1 MNLAQQR
8 AAELSH
14 QKQALRRELADWRGR
29 TQRGQKLEKH
39 HTQVL
44 AITAKLDG
52 FLDQVAEPDPAAA
65 EPFKDFE
72 RISRSLIGAHRVWAY
87 FRSKLALRD
96 VDWLAADLKCAD
108 ELAWECYRPAR
119 ERAAAAGAIPPE
131 GLKEPPLVFFS
142 NDASPF
148 AQARHSVFEP
158 ERINEQG
165 DVKRLG
171 EALLL
176 LPIPV
181 IGVPWFQL
189 NHLPLA
195 VVVAHEVGH
204 AVEHDFG
211 LIQPLADA
219 FAALPVDAGRRA
231 AWASWRHELFADA
244 YGVLSVGPAF
254 VLALMHFL
262 AGDPASIQQERVEGP
277 QWRRYPNRFLRLLVN
292 FELLAR
298 LGVADPALRQSWIDA
313 YQFHLMQ
320 PFEAD
325 IPAVAAALLDMPWPP
340 FGNLS
345 LKEVISF
352 SATDAARAQTLAG
365 VILRGSTLP
374 GGEPFRR
381 LYAAATLAYY
391 QDPAA
396 YVQRNAHSALV
407 NRILASIPPGVR
419 SAEKT
424 PAATREAQIKA
435 IYGQTGGEL
444 LDLFAE

>member
-1 MNLAQQR
+1 MTLVQER
-8 AAELSH
+8 AVELSH
-14 QKQALRRELADWRGR
+14 QKQVLRKELDDWRQR
-29 TQRGQKLEKH
+29 TQRGRKLEKH
-39 HTQVL
+39 HTQVQ
-44 AITAKLDG
+44 AITAKLDD
-52 FLDQVAEPDPAAA
+52 FLNRVAEPDPTAA
-65 EPFKDFE
+65 EPFKDYE

-189 NHLPLA
+189 NHLPMA

-211 LIQPLADA
+211 LVKPLADA
-219 FAALPVDAGRRA
+219 FAALPVDGERRP
-231 AWASWRHELFADA
+231 AWSSWRHELFADA
-244 YGVLSVGPAF
+244 YGVLCVGPAF

-262 AGDPASIQQERVEGP
+262 AGDAAIIQGERVEGP
-277 QWRRYPNRFLRLLVN
+277 AWGRYPNRFLRMLVN
-292 FELLAR
+292 FELLVQM
-298 LGVADPALRQSWIDA
+298 GIADPALLQAWRGA
-313 YQFHLMQ
+313 YQSHAMQ

-325 IPAVAAALLDMPWPP
+325 IPAVVAALLGTRWPS
-340 FGNLS
+340 FGGVS

-352 SATDAARAQTLAG
+352 GAADAARAQVLAG
-365 VILRGSTLP
+365 VIKLGSALP
-374 GGEPFRR
+374 AGEPFRR

-391 QDPAA
+391 DDPATYA
-396 YVQRNAHSALV
+396 ARNANSAVV
-407 NRILASIPPGVR
+407 NRILQSIPPGVR

-424 PAATREAQIKA
+424 PAAAREAEIKA
-435 IYGQTGGEL
+435 IYGQTGGDL
-444 LDLFAE
+444 MDLFAD